1 MNLKQCNLNLNIMIE
16 INFEESQSG
25 KCEGLFDLIH
35 ANHRMLI
42 EYSFAMES
50 LPLYKHEKQ

>member
-1 MNLKQCNLNLNIMIE
+1 MIE
-16 INFEESQSG
+16 INFEESQSE